1 MLCSDGFRHIISE
14 QEIFD
19 NLNPNVLTSEEV
31 MLNKEIFLVEL
42 NKQRMERDNITVA
55 LVKTV

>member
-1 MLCSDGFRHIISE
+1 M
-14 QEIFD
+14 
-19 NLNPNVLTSEEV
+19 NPNVLTSEDV